1 MSSKEIKSYATPLK
15 RVIKFFHQP
24 EVTRFSNTWEYS
36 LLCVVSGTE
45 DTVRRGRSK
54 CLKPKVVGGPINP
67 MPPELSLPSFRAK
80 MNDFWFQERNYRI
93 K

>member
-24 EVTRFSNTWEYS
+24 EGIRFSNTWDS

-67 MPPELSLPSFRAK
+67 CHLSSPFPHFVQR
-80 MNDFWFQERNYRI
+80 
-93 K
+93 